1 MLRSS
6 VGGLLATFAV
16 VVLQVLCYVA
26 YRVHIVSALLTVI
39 ALLLISLIAV
49 WLFPYFMRVHLVAQT
64 ET

>member
-16 VVLQVLCYVA
+16 VVIQVLCYVA
-26 YRVHIVSALLTVI
+26 YRADLISALLAVV

-49 WLFPYFMRVHLVAQT
+49 WLFPYFMRVHLVART